1 MFGKKKADADKDK
14 KGDEVELTEAK
25 GSEQASVGEMKRG
38 DYRIHVYVEK
48 AKDLKVP
55 DDSTIDPLIE
65 ISCLNLKQYSTVKE
79 KIGGIGE
86 TVWNEHLFL
95 EPMNV
100 EKLSADEA
108 KISLKILDKGL
119 LKNTQIGQFEFD
131 MSFIYFK
138 KDHALLHQWV
148 AISDPNSENYS
159 EITGYLKISINV
171 CC

>member
-1 MFGKKKADADKDK
+1 MT
-14 KGDEVELTEAK
+14 VEIFNTIRQEEKLVKRT
-25 GSEQASVGEMKRG
+25 VGEMKRG

-55 DDSTIDPLIE
+55 DDSTIDPLVE
-65 ISCLNLKQYSTVKE
+65 ISCLNLKQYTTVKD

-100 EKLSADEA
+100 EKQSADEA

-119 LKNTQIGQFEFD
+119 LKNT
-131 MSFIYFK
+131 
-138 KDHALLHQWV
+138 
-148 AISDPNSENYS
+148 
-159 EITGYLKISINV
+159 
-171 CC
+171 